1 MNLFFFGVYP
11 YICLVLFTLGL
22 VFRYMATP
30 GEWNARSSNLFAK
43 KSLAVGSFIFH
54 YTIIV
59 VFFGH
64 IIGLLI
70 PPAILGAFGFSMH
83 VHQAVAGFFGKIF
96 APCVIIGLCILLWR
110 HFADRNVWATTVP
123 MDIVV
128 ILLIIIQGLTG
139 GCQDF
144 MGGNFNTF
152 TTVGPWIRG
161 VLLCHPDPSL
171 VADAPAYMKLH
182 IVCGLTIIAV
192 VPFSRLVHFISAPAL
207 WFIRPVVQYRRRY
220 ENL

>member
-1 MNLFFFGVYP
+1 MNVFFFGVYP

-22 VFRYMATP
+22 IFRYMATP

-54 YTIIV
+54 YAIIMA
-59 VFFGH
+59 FFGH

-70 PPAILGAFGFSMH
+70 PTQVLTAFGFSPH
-83 VHQAVAGFFGKIF
+83 VHTMVAGFFGKIL
-96 APCVIIGLCILLWR
+96 APCVLIGLGILLWR
-110 HFADRNVWATTVP
+110 HFAVKDVWATTVV

-128 ILLIIIQGLTG
+128 VLFIMLQSITGGAQDFIGRFDVFDTVAPWVRGILLG
-139 GCQDF
+139 
-144 MGGNFNTF
+144 
-152 TTVGPWIRG
+152 
-161 VLLCHPDPSL
+161 HPDPSL
-171 VADAPAYMKLH
+171 MANVPAYLKCH
-182 IVCGLTIIAV
+182 VICGFTIFAM
-192 VPFSRLVHFISAPAL
+192 VPFSRLVHFISAPVL

>member
-22 VFRYMATP
+22 IFRYLATP

-54 YTIIV
+54 YAIIAA
-59 VFFGH
+59 FFGH

-70 PPAILGAFGFSMH
+70 PPAVLGAFGFSMK
-83 VHQAVAGFFGKIF
+83 VHQTVATFAGVII
-96 APCVIIGLCILLWR
+96 APCVIFGLGVLLWR
-110 HFADRNVWATTVP
+110 HFASREVWATTVP

-128 ILLIIIQGLTG
+128 ILLIILQGITG
-139 GCQDF
+139 GCQDYF
-144 MGGNFNTF
+144 GHYNTF

-161 VLLCHPDPSL
+161 VLAGQPDPSL
-171 VADAPAYMKLH
+171 VANAPMYIKCH
-182 IVCGLTIIAV
+182 IICGLAIIAC
-192 VPFSRLVHFISAPAL
+192 VPFSRLVHFISAPVL
-207 WFIRPVVQYRRRY
+207 WFVKPAIQYRRRY